1 MSAFFGMKRI
11 GILAAGFVLGGAA
24 YAALSSE
31 TGRRVCISLVN
42 KGIKLKETV
51 AYSLESMR
59 ENVDDIIAEAKEMDS
74 CCCGC
79 DGEEDFS

>member
-1 MSAFFGMKRI
+1 M
-11 GILAAGFVLGGAA
+11 
-24 YAALSSE
+24 
-31 TGRRVCISLVN
+31 N

-51 AYSLESMR
+51 AYSLESMK